1 MLRKTVLSTLTLL
14 VLATTTAAV
23 STTTASAGGYG
34 NSGYQHQNQYQYP
47 QQHVRWCHA
56 RFKTYN
62 AYNNTYQPYHG
73 RRTQCWSPYYRG

>member
-14 VLATTTAAV
+14 DLATTTAAV

-34 NSGYQHQNQYQYP
+34 NSGYQYQNQYQYP

-73 RRTQCWSPYYRG
+73 RRAQCWSPYYRG

>member
-34 NSGYQHQNQYQYP
+34 NSGYQYQNQYQYP

-73 RRTQCWSPYYRG
+73 RRAQCWSPYYRG

>member
-34 NSGYQHQNQYQYP
+34 NSGYQHQNQYP

-73 RRTQCWSPYYRG
+73 RRAQCWSPYYRG